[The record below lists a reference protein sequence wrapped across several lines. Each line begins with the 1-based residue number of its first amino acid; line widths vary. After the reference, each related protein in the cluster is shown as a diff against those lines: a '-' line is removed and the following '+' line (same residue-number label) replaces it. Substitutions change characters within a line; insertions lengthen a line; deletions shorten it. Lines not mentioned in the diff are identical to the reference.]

1 VASLNTRVA
10 VLEAITKQRADE
22 QARAL
27 DLAVA
32 DLGRRLTEM
41 NHWRAEEIQTKATL
55 LRADTYDKS
64 ETQHMLERNTMTAAI
79 SALKADF
86 DKLRTTAVVALAM
99 ISGAVALIGIVI
111 PTALKLLGK

>member
-1 VASLNTRVA
+1 MAAIKTRVA

-22 QARAL
+22 QERAL
-27 DLAVA
+27 GLVKE

-41 NHWRAEEIQTKATL
+41 NHWRTEEIATKAAF

-64 ETQHMLERNTMTAAI
+64 ETQHATERAILTASINT
-79 SALKADF
+79 LKADF

-99 ISGAVALIGIVI
+99 VSGAVALIGIVI
-111 PTALKLLGK
+111 PTALKLMGH